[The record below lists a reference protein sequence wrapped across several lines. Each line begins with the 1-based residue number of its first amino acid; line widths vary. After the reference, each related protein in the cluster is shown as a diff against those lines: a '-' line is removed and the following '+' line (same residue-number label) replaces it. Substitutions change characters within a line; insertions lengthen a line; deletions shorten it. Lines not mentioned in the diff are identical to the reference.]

1 LSIVGWN
8 SCPVETEQQ
17 VQHLLAELTKQLE
30 GNLVGIYLHGSLAL
44 GCFNPSS
51 SDIDLLVLTERKISI
66 PTKKA
71 LVQLLLSISGLP
83 HAIEISFLC
92 QGNLTSWIY
101 PTPFELHYSEEWRER
116 FREDLISGNWK
127 HLGEQPQTDT
137 DLAAHFTVTRHR
149 GICLWGT
156 PPEKVFPDI
165 PPKDFLASVVS
176 DLEWTLERLDQIS
189 VTGVLNSCRTYA
201 YLQERRIC
209 SKEEGAVWAFNVLPV
224 EFHPVV
230 ERALA
235 IYRGERSE
243 QAVND
248 LEGAKHLIEYV
259 IALARAA
266 GYFSGATKVG

>member
-1 LSIVGWN
+1 LSSVGWN
-8 SCPVETEQQ
+8 TCPEETKQQ
-17 VQHLLAELTKQLE
+17 VQRLLSELTNQLD
-30 GNLVGIYLHGSLAL
+30 GNLIGIYLHGSLAL

-51 SDIDLLVLTERKISI
+51 SDIDLLM
-66 PTKKA
+66 A
-71 LVQLLLSISGLP
+71 LAHLLLSISGVP
-83 HAIEISFLC
+83 HTIEISFLR
-92 QGNLTSWIY
+92 QDNKIPWMY

-116 FREDLISGNWK
+116 FRKDLISGNWK
-127 HLGEQPQTDT
+127 HLSEQPQADT
-137 DLAAHFTVTRHR
+137 DLAAHIAVTRHR

-209 SKEEGAVWAFNVLPV
+209 SKEEGAAWALNVLPV

-230 ERALA
+230 EMARE
-235 IYRGERSE
+235 IYCNQRSE
-243 QAVND
+243 HDVID
-248 LEGAKHLIEYV
+248 LDEARRLIEYV
-259 IALARAA
+259 ISYAK
-266 GYFSGATKVG
+266 GAD